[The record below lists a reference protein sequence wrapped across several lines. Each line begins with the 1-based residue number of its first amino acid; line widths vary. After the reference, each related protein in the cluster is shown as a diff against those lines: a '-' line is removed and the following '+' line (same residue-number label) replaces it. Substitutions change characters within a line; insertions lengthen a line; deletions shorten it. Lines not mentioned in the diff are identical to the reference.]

1 MLLSILLV
9 VCSFLT
15 GVALFVCV
23 LTGLAVASA
32 LAVAPVL

>member
-1 MLLSILLV
+1 MLLSVLLM

-32 LAVAPVL
+32 LTVVPVL